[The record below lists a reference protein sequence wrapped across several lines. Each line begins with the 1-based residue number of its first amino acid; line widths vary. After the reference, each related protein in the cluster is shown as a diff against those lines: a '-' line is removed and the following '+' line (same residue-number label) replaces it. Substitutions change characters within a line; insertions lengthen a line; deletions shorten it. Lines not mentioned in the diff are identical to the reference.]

1 MQSTQITLRN
11 VRRSTALSARI
22 RSLAEQLERFHPHV
36 LDCRVSVEQS
46 TQRPQQGRQYQVV
59 VKVRVPGHE
68 IVASHEHED
77 DLYVALRESF
87 DAARRQLAEAAERE
101 RADQRARRALTP
113 EIQT

>member
-46 TQRPQQGRQYQVV
+46 LPRPQPGRQYQVV
-59 VKVRVPGHE
+59 VKVHVPGRE
-68 IVASHEHED
+68 IVASHEHDD

-87 DAARRQLAEAAERE
+87 DAARRQLADAAERD
-101 RADQRARRALTP
+101 RAEGARRILTT
-113 EIQT
+113 EIQP